1 MVARSPP
8 ADHRVRFT
16 TRTRQLPRQ
25 RGTASHIPTGQ
36 PRTGPW
42 VYGAGPWVYGAGPWV
57 SGAGP
62 RVYGAGPWVYGAGP
76 WIYGAGPWVYGAG
89 PWVYGAGPWVYGAGP
104 WIYGAGLWDYGAGPL
119 VCGAGP
125 WVYGAGPW
133 VYGAGLW
140 DYGAGP
146 LVCGAGPW
154 VYGARPWVY
163 GAGPLVCGAGPW
175 VYGAGLWVYGAGL
188 WDYGSGP
195 LVCGAGPWV
204 YGARPWQEVK
214 EATPELYIS
223 RLRQALDEMNLK
235 PDATIPYNRKLLLA
249 KRVWELSR
257 NAGEDATFIT
267 TTWISNKLEHLC
279 KLPATPKAAAAAAPA
294 ARPAASTSQ
303 ASGSHNVRGA
313 AGVTACAGHKRSRD
327 NHGPEGR
334 EPRRTAEGYAGRAD
348 DAAAAEAR
356 GEATA
361 GPRGAAYDNAPPPP
375 PPPPPAGLVERPS
388 SGAGGV
394 SSGGGAAAGAGA
406 VGGQDAG
413 SAIAPANAA
422 EKLRGCG
429 MDDQQMKALAIR
441 IALPEETFLQELRTK
456 VVDPLD
462 ADVKAA
468 EDAADKAA
476 KVAKEAAEVLAE
488 AVAKY
493 KQWEETASTAL
504 RAEHPD
510 ILLAVQGAASM
521 VKPMA
526 NSYQEKAYAEGANI
540 MAQTT
545 QFSADAAFKMS
556 QLAARQRNEEW
567 GRVEQFACLRRNAL
581 GTQRLTAWSD
591 IALGLVGQMSKEE
604 CWAAARAVGEAPRMG
619 SQELERLCIF
629 QERLRQKEDP
639 LCRSLANELLTYIGL
654 EMVVELGKG
663 RRG

>member
-1 MVARSPP
+1 
-8 ADHRVRFT
+8 
-16 TRTRQLPRQ
+16 
-25 RGTASHIPTGQ
+25 
-36 PRTGPW
+36 
-42 VYGAGPWVYGAGPWV
+42 
-57 SGAGP
+57 
-62 RVYGAGPWVYGAGP
+62 
-76 WIYGAGPWVYGAG
+76 
-89 PWVYGAGPWVYGAGP
+89 
-104 WIYGAGLWDYGAGPL
+104 
-119 VCGAGP
+119 
-125 WVYGAGPW
+125 
-133 VYGAGLW
+133 
-140 DYGAGP
+140 
-146 LVCGAGPW
+146 
-154 VYGARPWVY
+154 
-163 GAGPLVCGAGPW
+163 
-175 VYGAGLWVYGAGL
+175 
-188 WDYGSGP
+188 
-195 LVCGAGPWV
+195 
-204 YGARPWQEVK
+204 
-214 EATPELYIS
+214 
-223 RLRQALDEMNLK
+223 MN
-235 PDATIPYNRKLLLA
+235 
-249 KRVWELSR
+249 
-257 NAGEDATFIT
+257 
-267 TTWISNKLEHLC
+267 
-279 KLPATPKAAAAAAPA
+279 AAAAASPNQGLQGPQGPQRPQGMQGPQRPPPAAGERGHSQTQRPAAQPLVGVYTSASGTGGGQGTMPVAAGAAAAVVPAAVANSAFSTFQVPSGEMPSAPA
-294 ARPAASTSQ
+294 RVHLQQGPAHLPAALPGLAERPSSGAGGVSSGGGAAAGAGTVGGQDAGNAIAPATAASTSQ